1 MSSPPKI
8 VGISSI
14 KYRYFRLRQQQ
25 GMLLGFARLESAYDP
40 GYLEIPIEIEIG
52 PDALSVSAACPP
64 IAISGVDSSG
74 V

>member
-40 GYLEIPIEIEIG
+40 GYLEIPIEIEICVVSLRSMP
-52 PDALSVSAACPP
+52 PDRDLRSR
-64 IAISGVDSSG
+64 
-74 V
+74 